1 MTTAHER
8 KKQPDVVRRRLLDC
22 TARIS
27 IERGLASL
35 TIQAVADAAGVT
47 KGGLLHHFPSKQHL
61 VEAVF
66 HDLLETL
73 DADIDAAMARD
84 PEEHGRFT
92 RAYMTTI
99 FRPLTCTKNDLWAA
113 ISIAML
119 TEPSLHKSWGEWL
132 KKRLDRHG
140 HTDTDPASEIA
151 RYAADGVW
159 LADLM
164 GADGEGPR
172 DREALFSQLAELT
185 RKTKRP

>member
-8 KKQPDVVRRRLLDC
+8 KKQPDVVRRKLLDC
-22 TARIS
+22 TAQIS

-66 HDLLETL
+66 EDLLEIL
-73 DADIDAAMARD
+73 DADIDAAMMGD

-99 FRPLTCTKNDLWAA
+99 LRPETCTKNDLWAA
-113 ISIAML
+113 ISITML
-119 TEPSLHKSWGEWL
+119 TDPALRKSWGDWL
-132 KKRLDRHG
+132 RRRLERHEE
-140 HTDTDPASEIA
+140 TDADPDLEVA

-164 GADGEGPR
+164 GTDGTGPK
-172 DREALFSQLAELT
+172 DREGLFARLAELT
-185 RKTKRP
+185 RKTK